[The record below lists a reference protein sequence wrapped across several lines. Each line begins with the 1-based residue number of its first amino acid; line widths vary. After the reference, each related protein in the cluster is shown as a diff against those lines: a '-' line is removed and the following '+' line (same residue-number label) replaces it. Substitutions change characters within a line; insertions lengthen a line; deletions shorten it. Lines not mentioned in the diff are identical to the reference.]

1 MRDAESKNYWARKQR
16 VANVKGAL
24 TMIALAACVCI
35 FLISTIAR
43 G

>member
-1 MRDAESKNYWARKQR
+1 MRDAESKNYWARKHGGAFTR
-16 VANVKGAL
+16 DAL
-24 TMIALAACVCI
+24 TMIALAACVCV